1 MLSRPPLDQQF
12 VRIGQGAIA
21 LAAFATLAGF
31 AGGFWWAFDLFAHF
45 RPQYL
50 LAALVLTVLFALTR
64 RPGWV
69 AGALAV
75 AIINAVPV
83 VSLYLPPPEATGA
96 APAAPLRVMSFNVFN
111 FNREYERTLR
121 YVQTESPDVLVL
133 LEVSPAWL
141 PALSTLARQYP
152 YQWIDAGDAANGIA
166 VLSRVRPS
174 EVEQIELAARRTP
187 AYLLTFAREDTT
199 LAVLGTHL
207 SWPLGRRVSETRNA
221 QLAAIA
227 RLARAHPGPLVVVG
241 DLNITP
247 FSGHFT
253 RMLRDGGLRRC
264 APTGLLPTWPA
275 RFVPFYIPIDHCLA
289 STHVRAWNFRV
300 GEYLG
305 SDHYP
310 ISVEVAADPSPP
322 RSRP

>member
-1 MLSRPPLDQQF
+1 MFARPPLDQQF
-12 VRIGQGAIA
+12 VRIGQVAIA
-21 LAAFATLAGF
+21 LTASATLAGF
-31 AGGFWWAFDLFAHF
+31 AGALWWAFDLFAHF
-45 RPQYL
+45 RPQYT
-50 LAALVLTVLFALTR
+50 LAAVVLAVLFALTR
-64 RPGWV
+64 RPGWA

-75 AIINAVPV
+75 AVINGVPV
-83 VSLYLPPPEATGA
+83 VSLYLPPAQA
-96 APAAPLRVMSFNVFN
+96 ADSAPAAPLRVMSFNVFN

-133 LEVSPAWL
+133 LEVSPAWV
-141 PALSTLARQYP
+141 PALRTLTAQYP
-152 YQWIDAGDAANGIA
+152 YQWINAGDAANGIA

-174 EVEQIELAARRTP
+174 EVEQVDLAERRTP
-187 AYLLTFAREDTT
+187 AYLLTFERGDTT

-227 RLARAHPGPLVVVG
+227 RLARGHPGALVVVG
-241 DLNITP
+241 DFNITP
-247 FSGHFT
+247 FSPHFR

-264 APTGLLPTWPA
+264 AASGLLPTWPA
-275 RFVPFYIPIDHCLA
+275 RFVPFYIPIDHCFA
-289 STHVRAWNFRV
+289 STNVRAWNFKV

-310 ISVEVAADPSPP
+310 ISVEVAADPSRPI
-322 RSRP
+322 SRP

>member
-1 MLSRPPLDQQF
+1 MSSRPALDRQF
-12 VRIGQGAIA
+12 VRIGQGATA

-31 AGGFWWAFDLFAHF
+31 AGGLWWAFDLFAHF

-50 LAALVLTVLFALTR
+50 FAALVLTVLFALTR
-64 RPGWV
+64 RPGWA
-69 AGALAV
+69 AGALTVAV
-75 AIINAVPV
+75 INAVPV
-83 VSLYLPPPEATGA
+83 VSLYLPRAEPTAGP
-96 APAAPLRVMSFNVFN
+96 APLRLMSFNVFN
-111 FNREYERTLR
+111 FNREFDRTLR

-133 LEVSPAWL
+133 LEVSPAWV
-141 PALSTLARQYP
+141 PALGTLSRQYP
-152 YQWIDAGDAANGIA
+152 YQWINAGDAATGIA

-174 EVEQIELAARRTP
+174 NVEQLDLAERRGP
-187 AYLLTFAREDTT
+187 AYLLTFERGGTT

-207 SWPLGRRVSETRNA
+207 SWPLGRGVAEARNA

-227 RLARAHPGPLVVVG
+227 RLARAHPAPLVVVG

-247 FSGHFT
+247 FSPHFR

-264 APTGLLPTWPA
+264 ASTGLLPTWPA

-289 STHVRAWNFRV
+289 SANVRAWNFKV

-322 RSRP
+322 IS